1 MAYIV
6 TPPKSNFD
14 TIPDGT
20 YGARLYGIGHLGD
33 QEFTYN
39 GTTKILEKVLF
50 TFELDYYLADGRP
63 VALSK
68 DFTFTFY
75 DQGNLLPAI
84 EALLQ
89 RNVTDAET
97 EEFDIEQLI
106 GKECMVSVKRSEK
119 GFPNIKAVSRLA
131 RGVALPPKTNNPWFW
146 WLTEDGFDPKAF

>member
-63 VALSK
+63 VSLSK

-89 RNVTDAET
+89 RN
-97 EEFDIEQLI
+97 
-106 GKECMVSVKRSEK
+106 
-119 GFPNIKAVSRLA
+119 PNIKAVSRLA
-131 RGVALPPKTNNPWFW
+131 RGVALPPKTNMPWFW
-146 WLTEDGFDPKAF
+146 WLTEDGFD